1 MQVLCGSLPSLDVK
15 GYIMTTYRVEWLNT
29 MTGRMR
35 VTNLK
40 VSEKPSDW
48 RQLIKERHN
57 MISVLDI
64 HIFSAQEI

>member
-1 MQVLCGSLPSLDVK
+1 MVK
-15 GYIMTTYRVEWLNT
+15 YRVEWLNAV
-29 MTGRMR
+29 TGRMR

-48 RQLIKERHN
+48 RRLIKERHN
-57 MISVLDI
+57 MVSVLDI